1 MLRIYC
7 LLDTKLREFG
17 QLVLER
23 NEFVVQRALLD
34 GIKAQPEAMLAKHPE
49 DFQLYCVGEF
59 NAESGVINRLDAPR
73 LVANVSDLVQAGAS
87 SPGRPEPTEVLRSAF
102 GIKKAGVNDG

>member
-59 NAESGVINRLDAPR
+59 DPENGVIKRMDAPR
-73 LVANVSDLVQAGAS
+73 LVANVADLVSAVAPPVEGMRVVDRS
-87 SPGRPEPTEVLRSAF
+87 SF
-102 GIKKAGVNDG
+102 GMTKAGVNDG